1 MGEREVKME
10 IFLIITALLFLIS
23 GSLLLLSPQTFI
35 RISDV
40 TNKVLINI
48 DAKIHVWRRLPGI
61 LFLLVSIFLW
71 YIGFKK

>member
-1 MGEREVKME
+1 ME